1 MAIQN
6 VKRNITSVKIP
17 ETLYDDF
24 KILSVRTKMGL
35 QDLVERSM
43 YLYMTNNE
51 FRAKIHETYST
62 YYTGSAI
69 VNV

>member
-1 MAIQN
+1 MAIPST
-6 VKRNITSVKIP
+6 KRTITSVKIP
-17 ETLYDDF
+17 ENLYDDF

-43 YLYMTNNE
+43 FLYMSDHDY
-51 FRAKIHETYST
+51 RAKIHETYST